1 MVCPRPVTSPVT
13 IDGDGARPGPDVVGF
28 TTLLPLTY
36 VPRFNGRVTGGE
48 RRLMANRLGV
58 DPQVL
63 ALAVARMTESVGNSF
78 LIVVLPLF
86 IGSELVSGAT
96 FGLTEVAITGIVLS
110 LFGLVNSPLQP
121 FTGRLSD
128 RAGRRKVFVLVGLVL
143 IGVASFAYSLASAY
157 WHLVGLR
164 VLQGVAGALIIPTT
178 VALVNDLASDG
189 NRGGNMGTYNTFRLV
204 GFGVGPVAAGVVIS
218 AGPYAVAVGGET
230 TFVVNGFHAAFYVA
244 TVTASLSFALVAL
257 LVRDPDVPE
266 AEAGE
271 ALFDGFSVRDRSGR
285 GVLDPVFTL
294 GLASFFMAVG
304 IALFATLGDIVN
316 ERLAQDATMFGL
328 QFAAFILAQIPL
340 QAPIGRATDF
350 YGRKQFIVL
359 GMALLVPTTLA
370 QGIVLDSWLML
381 GARFAQG
388 VAGAMVFAPALA
400 LAGDLA
406 PAGRSGGT
414 LSVLTMA
421 FGFGV
426 ALGPLASGFLVAF
439 GFVVPF
445 AFGAAL
451 AVVGLALVQTQVEET
466 VTDRRSL
473 LEPFTKL
480 LGGG

>member
-1 MVCPRPVTSPVT
+1 
-13 IDGDGARPGPDVVGF
+13 
-28 TTLLPLTY
+28 
-36 VPRFNGRVTGGE
+36 
-48 RRLMANRLGV
+48 MANRLGV

-86 IGSELVSGAT
+86 IGSEFVSGAT
-96 FGLTEVAITGIVLS
+96 FGLTEVAITGIILS

-128 RAGRRKVFVLVGLVL
+128 RVGRRKIFVLVGLVL
-143 IGVASFAYSLASAY
+143 IGVASFSYSLASTY

-164 VLQGVAGALIIPTT
+164 VMQGVAGALIIPTT
-178 VALVNDLASDG
+178 VALVNDLASDA

-204 GFGVGPVAAGVVIS
+204 GFGVGPIAAGVVVS
-218 AGPYAVAVGGET
+218 AGPYAVDVGAISLGI
-230 TFVVNGFHAAFYVA
+230 NGFDAAFYVA
-244 TVTASLSFALVAL
+244 TLTATLSFALVTL
-257 LVRDPDVPE
+257 LVRDPEVPE
-266 AEAGE
+266 TAAGDS
-271 ALFDGFSVRDRSGR
+271 LLGGFSVRDRSGR

-304 IALFATLGDIVN
+304 IALFATLGEIVN

-328 QFAAFILAQIPL
+328 QFAAFVIPQILF

-350 YGRKQFIVL
+350 YGRKRFIVL
-359 GMALLVPTTLA
+359 GMAMLVPTTFV
-370 QGIVLDSWLML
+370 QGVVLDSWLMFL
-381 GARFAQG
+381 ARFAQG

-406 PAGRSGGT
+406 PEGRSGGT

-426 ALGPLASGFLVAF
+426 AIGPISSGFLVAY

-451 AVVGLALVQTQVEET
+451 AVVGLVLVWTQVEET
-466 VTDRRSL
+466 VTDRRSML
-473 LEPFTKL
+473 AAFTEP
-480 LGGG
+480 GGDD